1 VSASFNQDG
10 DVARLER
17 RINELELRLSQLGIL
32 HRAAQAASSAVAVE
46 QVYADLARELGSALP
61 RVDEIAIM
69 EWDRRRGVVRDVLD
83 YRPWS
88 GRRVAVTAGSQYA
101 LRDLPDLGALL
112 RRGSGH
118 LVSMVRDPDTA
129 PA

>member
-1 VSASFNQDG
+1 MRGRWPTAGRDLRRPRCRRRFARLWVSNRPGPADDSTVSASFNQDG

-69 EWDRRRGVVRDVLD
+69 EWDRRRG
-83 YRPWS
+83 
-88 GRRVAVTAGSQYA
+88 
-101 LRDLPDLGALL
+101 
-112 RRGSGH
+112 
-118 LVSMVRDPDTA
+118 
-129 PA
+129 